1 MQIQTDSACG
11 LISSG
16 RLSDLTTLRIAK
28 VMLLVIHR
36 KLATNVC
43 FCKSVRRW
51 GSACNEI

>member
-28 VMLLVIHR
+28 VMQLVIRR
-36 KLATNVC
+36 KRPTNA
-43 FCKSVRRW
+43 S
-51 GSACNEI
+51 